1 MCECGNY
8 SGFQINT
15 GGSCCHGNTIVLP
28 PSLARLPSLSP
39 ATPLSHAPPA
49 QRARTR
55 EERGQLDSEETDRK
69 KRGVTRRGR
78 GQDERGQPLPLQAG
92 PQRSAQR
99 AGTEEKETQEGKRI
113 DGAPRGAKCVRM
125 EHPTLQKEKGGG
137 GVGFVYVADERPHD
151 VRSTE
156 PSQLSPRRLPWSVW
170 LLPHSSCILSRIL
183 RLLVLC
189 CSTVSR
195 SRRLTCWQGGSLL
208 ALCAPVVGGFGV
220 CSYQEVCV
228 ALSA

>member
-1 MCECGNY
+1 MSTIPVCQR
-8 SGFQINT
+8 GFQINT

-99 AGTEEKETQEGKRI
+99 AGTEEEETQEGKRI

-137 GVGFVYVADERPHD
+137 GG
-151 VRSTE
+151 VRWGLFMWQTSVHMMLAA
-156 PSQLSPRRLPWSVW
+156 PNHLSPRRLPWSVW
-170 LLPHSSCILSRIL
+170 LLPTAAVSSLMS
-183 RLLVLC
+183 
-189 CSTVSR
+189 SVSW
-195 SRRLTCWQGGSLL
+195 C
-208 ALCAPVVGGFGV
+208 
-220 CSYQEVCV
+220 CV
-228 ALSA
+228 APQ